1 MVAASTS
8 KIYSTIIIISMSMA
22 GRLTLAFST
31 ACTGTGTGS
40 RIARRNIAASVLFS
54 SRRRNDDDNDD
65 DTTPKSTWTYEPYT
79 PNNRNNNNNSINRQ
93 RPPPQRRN
101 FSTPSAWTVPKVI
114 NIKEEELNIS
124 FVRSSGAGGQNVN
137 KLSTKCEIRM
147 DVNLK
152 SSSSWLPDEV
162 RRRLIE
168 QQSNRISKEGI
179 STLNCQEN
187 RTQGMNKATALKKLQ
202 DMIKEA
208 WVRPKIRNQ
217 RTGVS
222 KATKRRNKEF
232 KKARSETK
240 NNRKRVDW

>member
-1 MVAASTS
+1 
-8 KIYSTIIIISMSMA
+8 
-22 GRLTLAFST
+22 
-31 ACTGTGTGS
+31 
-40 RIARRNIAASVLFS
+40 
-54 SRRRNDDDNDD
+54 
-65 DTTPKSTWTYEPYT
+65 
-79 PNNRNNNNNSINRQ
+79 
-93 RPPPQRRN
+93 
-101 FSTPSAWTVPKVI
+101 I

-179 STLNCQEN
+179 LTLNCQEN
-187 RTQGMNKATALKKLQ
+187 RTQGMNKATALKKLK

-240 NNRKRVDW
+240 NNRK